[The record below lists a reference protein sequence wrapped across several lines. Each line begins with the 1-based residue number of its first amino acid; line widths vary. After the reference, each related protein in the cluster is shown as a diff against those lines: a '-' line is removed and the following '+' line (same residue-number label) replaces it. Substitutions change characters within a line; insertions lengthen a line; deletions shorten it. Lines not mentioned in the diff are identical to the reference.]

1 MLHNCKFP
9 SLYCHLVL
17 VVKVDSSFA
26 CVNSFSNV
34 IVIDAGTMIVFSGN
48 LASSALIALLQEI
61 FTVGR
66 FLENVKRAL
75 RSLSRLPRCL
85 RWIL

>member
-9 SLYCHLVL
+9 SVYCHLVL

-26 CVNSFSNV
+26 CVNSFSS
-34 IVIDAGTMIVFSGN
+34 VIDAGTMIVFSGN
-48 LASSALIALLQEI
+48 LASSALMIAFLQEI

>member
-9 SLYCHLVL
+9 SVYCHLVL

-26 CVNSFSNV
+26 CVNLFSN
-34 IVIDAGTMIVFSGN
+34 VIDAGTMIVFSGN
-48 LASSALIALLQEI
+48 LASSALIAFLQEI